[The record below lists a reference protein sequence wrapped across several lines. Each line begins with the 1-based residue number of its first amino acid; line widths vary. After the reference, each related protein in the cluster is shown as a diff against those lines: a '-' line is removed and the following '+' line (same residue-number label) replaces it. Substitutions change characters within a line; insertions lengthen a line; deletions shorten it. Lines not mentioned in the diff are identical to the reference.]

1 MSAARRT
8 PPIVDNVGDML
19 EGFRTLQ
26 TLADSPAHVIPGP
39 DPLALER
46 YPVAVAGIVARVDV
60 ALR

>member
-1 MSAARRT
+1 
-8 PPIVDNVGDML
+8 ML

-46 YPVAVAGIVARVDV
+46 YPAAVAGIVARVDV